1 MTDRTPLRVDDGEV
15 LVYRLFD
22 VADAVDL
29 HRAEAAAAA
38 PKSRVRLANVQSA
51 TALELPR
58 PPLHLGLGRRTLPVA
73 GGAREAEATARVFD
87 YGVISICYR
96 LRIPPGTSLDELVP
110 LAEALFVE
118 PAPELDAEARRE
130 AEALGAA
137 LSPALER
144 PHSWEGLESYQVFLV
159 RRFAGGPLTAAE
171 VLAGAPVP
179 ELVLGETSPIP
190 LSNAERQDV
199 LTQNYSYLADDLAV
213 VHWNCAFLSEPSGV
227 EDIPDLLEL
236 ATAQLLELRYY
247 DALLDRELHR
257 IYDLLETRRS
267 RLRDVLTPRYRALQR
282 STAALLLE
290 LSEMIER
297 LENAVKIVGDL
308 YLARVY
314 QGAVRRFRL
323 PAWQETVLR
332 KQRLVAEVND
342 LVGDAADTSR
352 GEWLEIAVIVLIAF
366 EIVAALR

>member
-1 MTDRTPLRVDDGEV
+1 MSDRAALRVEDGEV

-29 HRAEAAAAA
+29 LRAETAAAA
-38 PKSRVRLANVQSA
+38 PKSRLRLANEPSA

-58 PPLHLGLGRRTLPVA
+58 PPLQLGLGRRTLPLS

-87 YGVISICYR
+87 YGVVSICYR
-96 LRIPPGTSLDELVP
+96 VRIAPGTSLAELVP
-110 LAEALFVE
+110 LAEALVE
-118 PAPELDAEARRE
+118 PTPALDAEARRE
-130 AEALGAA
+130 AEALQAA

-144 PHSWEGLESYQVFLV
+144 PHSWGGLETYQVFLV
-159 RRFAGGPLTAAE
+159 RRFQNGPVLAADILDGGPI
-171 VLAGAPVP
+171 P
-179 ELVLGETSPIP
+179 ELVLGETSAVP
-190 LSNAERQDV
+190 LSLAERQDV
-199 LTQNYSYLADDLAV
+199 LTHHYSYLAEDLAV
-213 VHWNCAFLSEPSGV
+213 VHWNCAFVSEPSGV
-227 EDIPDLLEL
+227 EDVPDLLEL

-247 DALLDRELHR
+247 DALLDRELHT
-257 IYDLLETRRS
+257 IYDEMEARS
-267 RLRDVLTPRYRALQR
+267 NRVINILTQRYRKLQR
-282 STAALLLE
+282 RTAALLLE
-290 LSEMIER
+290 LSEMVER

-308 YLARVY
+308 YLARVW

-352 GEWLEIAVIVLIAF
+352 AEWLEIAIIALIAY
-366 EIVAALR
+366 EIVAALQ